1 MPGARVAFS
10 RAEVRD
16 RGHEVG
22 SLPERKSPLPVLL
35 GAAGALGLLSAPFW
49 PRGGFRVLAESGSLF
64 SFCLCLHRTNSTAPV
79 QQGHELPS
87 PVPEWPPQPLL
98 RRELTRHN
106 PSPAL
111 SLTGTTATDCRGE
124 KLLPSALRPAG
135 GLSPLPRAEGGGPPA
150 SRGLPVPACPWQGGG
165 GWGGTLRAFRPVV
178 RAARVRGS
186 ERPRAEPAFAFS
198 RRGAWAPRS
207 LNQPHGGPMG
217 PLAASGLLGFAQVA
231 VAWQVSLR
239 QGCSARG

>member
-1 MPGARVAFS
+1 MPSGQQVVCPPSPGLREEALL
-10 RAEVRD
+10 
-16 RGHEVG
+16 HPVG
-22 SLPERKSPLPVLL
+22 SQCQPVL
-35 GAAGALGLLSAPFW
+35 G
-49 PRGGFRVLAESGSLF
+49 
-64 SFCLCLHRTNSTAPV
+64 
-79 QQGHELPS
+79 
-87 PVPEWPPQPLL
+87 
-98 RRELTRHN
+98 RE
-106 PSPAL
+106 
-111 SLTGTTATDCRGE
+111 
-124 KLLPSALRPAG
+124 
-135 GLSPLPRAEGGGPPA
+135 
-150 SRGLPVPACPWQGGG
+150 GG

-239 QGCSARG
+239 QGCPARG